1 MGPSIPS
8 TSGLEVG
15 YTVWPQAAVPAFDPK
30 YFFLA

>member
-15 YTVWPQAAVPAFDPK
+15 YTVWPQAAVPADPK
-30 YFFLA
+30 YFSLA